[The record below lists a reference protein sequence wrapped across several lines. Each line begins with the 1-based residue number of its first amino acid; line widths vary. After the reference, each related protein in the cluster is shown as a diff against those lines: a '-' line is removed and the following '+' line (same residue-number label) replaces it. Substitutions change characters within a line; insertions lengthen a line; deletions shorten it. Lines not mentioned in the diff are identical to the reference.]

1 MRVPGCMIK
10 HTCLKHQQIVTAPVV
25 GPACGAPVG
34 RGRYPRF
41 LPVVRWVLSNRNRN
55 HTAVVLV
62 ENRSYSLAARPWAV
76 MQDRNAPP
84 DPADDQDTAI
94 PLMTRASTL
103 LIKLAWGHG
112 EGVHD
117 DLHCRG
123 PPDRPT
129 EIPSFFTFSV
139 AQVLFGGAPSAAEAT
154 DPHIAPWV
162 SRGGRQRGRGAAG

>member
-1 MRVPGCMIK
+1 MGPGPG
-10 HTCLKHQQIVTAPVV
+10 LVTQWFEL
-25 GPACGAPVG
+25 GCW
-34 RGRYPRF
+34 F
-41 LPVVRWVLSNRNRN
+41 M

-62 ENRSYSLAARPWAV
+62 ENSLAARPWAV